1 MYRDHEFLYEDRGEL
16 WVEDVRA
23 KDLADRF
30 GTPLYIYSER
40 EICRRIA
47 ELRSVMERYGD
58 VQAAYSSKAFSC
70 IAMTQLVAREGL
82 WLDIVSEGELRT
94 AEKAGFDMEKVLFNG
109 SNKSL
114 KEIRYAIELGV
125 GQIVVDA
132 TDELEL
138 IQQMS
143 EGQKK
148 ITKVLLR
155 IAPSISPRSHPYLAT
170 GEKGA
175 KFGIPID
182 EEVIDFQIERAM
194 AFSNIELLGFHFH
207 IGSQI
212 FEVMPYLMAL
222 DKMLA
227 LVERSREKFGFETK
241 MLDLG
246 GGYGIR
252 YTNEERRGFAYYI
265 EPMMEKIERFFKE
278 RKWQRPSILLE
289 LGRSIV
295 GEAGLSLY
303 TIGSVKE
310 IPGLCTYASVDGGM
324 FENIRPALY
333 GAKYQ
338 AVATQKLDALYEREY
353 QIAGSCCESGD
364 ILIRQAMLPELERGD
379 LLAILSTGAY
389 GYSMAGNYNKYPKP
403 AVVLV
408 SGVEAKI
415 IVRRQSVD
423 QLIENELFL

>member
-1 MYRDHEFLYEDRGEL
+1 MYRDYEFLYEDNGEL
-16 WVEDVRA
+16 WIEDVRA
-23 KDLADRF
+23 KDLIEKF
-30 GTPLYIYSER
+30 GTPLYVYSER

-47 ELRSVMERYGD
+47 ELRSVIEKYSD
-58 VQAAYSSKAFSC
+58 VYAAYSSKAFSC
-70 IAMTQLVAREGL
+70 LAMVELIDREGL
-82 WLDIVSEGELRT
+82 WLDTVSEGELRT
-94 AEKAGFDMEKVLFNG
+94 ADKTGFEMERVLFNG
-109 SNKSL
+109 SNKSVNEL
-114 KEIRYAIELGV
+114 RYAISLGV
-125 GQIVVDA
+125 GQIIVDA
-132 TDELEL
+132 PDELEL
-138 IQQMS
+138 IQKLSQ
-143 EGQKK
+143 EQGK

-155 IAPSISPRSHPYLAT
+155 LAPCVSLKSHPYLTT

-175 KFGIPID
+175 KFGLPMD
-182 EEVIDFQIERAM
+182 EEVIDFQIERAIE
-194 AFSNIELLGFHFH
+194 FSNIELLGFHFH

-212 FEVMPYLMAL
+212 FEVTPYLLAL

-241 MLDLG
+241 VLDLG

-252 YTNEERRGFAYYI
+252 YTNEERRSFSFYI
-265 EPMMEKIERFFKE
+265 EPMMEKIERFFKDK
-278 RKWQRPSILLE
+278 KWERPSILLE
-289 LGRSIV
+289 PGRSIV

-303 TIGSVKE
+303 TIGSIKE

-353 QIAGSCCESGD
+353 QITGSCCESGD
-364 ILIRQAMLPELERGD
+364 ILIKQAMLPELERGD
-379 LLAILSTGAY
+379 LLAIFSTGAY

-408 SGVEAKI
+408 SGAKSKL
-415 IVRRQSVD
+415 IVRRQSID
-423 QLIENELFL
+423 QLLENELFL